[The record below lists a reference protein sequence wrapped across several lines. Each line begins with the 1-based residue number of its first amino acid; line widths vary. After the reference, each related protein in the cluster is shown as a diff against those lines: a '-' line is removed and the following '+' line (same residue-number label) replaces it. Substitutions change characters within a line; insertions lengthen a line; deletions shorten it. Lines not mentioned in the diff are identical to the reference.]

1 MLLHLCPVSHRC
13 RHIIAIHYG
22 RSNLTWIVSR
32 LSKRVCFSPATREQ
46 DGPQHTSVA
55 AIQVRLWNLARE
67 SGARMQVPLIIH
79 LLLPCL
85 FDLWGPSEF
94 NPRSII
100 ILIWHASWSR
110 HHLILL
116 FSLFDHFMVM
126 TFNCTC
132 LLNLTSWVVQLGQ
145 ARIGSSTYFIVWIR
159 VRVVAGLVTS
169 YQKIP
174 LF

>member
-1 MLLHLCPVSHRC
+1 MGAFDTVNYNTLLNRLKVLTGVSGSALEWRFSYLSGRTFSIRVNSFSSYPACLTCEVPQSSILGPLLFSFDML
-13 RHIIAIHYG
+13 
-22 RSNLTWIVSR
+22 
-32 LSKRVCFSPATREQ
+32 
-46 DGPQHTSVA
+46 
-55 AIQVRLWNLARE
+55 
-67 SGARMQVPLIIH
+67 
-79 LLLPCL
+79 
-85 FDLWGPSEF
+85 
-94 NPRSII
+94 
-100 ILIWHASWSR
+100 